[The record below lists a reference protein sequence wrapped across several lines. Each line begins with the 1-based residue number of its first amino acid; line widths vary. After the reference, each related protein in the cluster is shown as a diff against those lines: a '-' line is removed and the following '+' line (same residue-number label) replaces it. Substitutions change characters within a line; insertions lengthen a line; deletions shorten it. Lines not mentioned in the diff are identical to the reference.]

1 MIFAKLRTF
10 RLVWYEF
17 GRFVNFARI
26 KIASCIKKGKDDELD
41 RPIVF

>member
-1 MIFAKLRTF
+1 MKDFAVKPIPNKSMTKPLSSIWID
-10 RLVWYEF
+10 L
-17 GRFVNFARI
+17 